1 MHKSRVVLACMA
13 LVLALALLIPLVGC
27 GGGGTG
33 TTATPTGTSTGATTT
48 PTKTPTATKTPT
60 PTKTPT
66 ATKTPTPTSTSTS
79 GNTLSDVFGGG
90 KNLGDVQFDAVTTS
104 PQLPQATTEKMYYK
118 NYGVANQMKLR
129 MEMSQEGTT
138 TIDLV
143 DYSAQTMYMW
153 MKEENIAY
161 KMDMS
166 KAPSDPTANGDQIH
180 PTHVGT
186 ETVDGHPCDIW
197 QWTSQGTTE
206 KMWIW
211 TAKSFPVKMEMTLSG
226 VTTTT
231 EYQNIVFGTLADSLF
246 QLPAGVTVTTFPS
259 YSP

>member
-1 MHKSRVVLACMA
+1 
-13 LVLALALLIPLVGC
+13 
-27 GGGGTG
+27 
-33 TTATPTGTSTGATTT
+33 
-48 PTKTPTATKTPT
+48 
-60 PTKTPT
+60 
-66 ATKTPTPTSTSTS
+66 
-79 GNTLSDVFGGG
+79 LSDVFGGG

-166 KAPSDPTANGDQIH
+166 QAPSSSPTPNGDQIH

-186 ETVDGHPCDIW
+186 ATIDGHPCDIW
-197 QWTSQGTTE
+197 QWTDQGTTE

-211 TAKSFPVKMEMTLSG
+211 TAKSFPVKMEITMSSG
-226 VTTTT
+226 TSTM
-231 EYQNIVFGTLADSLF
+231 EYKNINFGNIPDSTF
-246 QLPAGVTVTTFPS
+246 QLPASVTVTTFPS